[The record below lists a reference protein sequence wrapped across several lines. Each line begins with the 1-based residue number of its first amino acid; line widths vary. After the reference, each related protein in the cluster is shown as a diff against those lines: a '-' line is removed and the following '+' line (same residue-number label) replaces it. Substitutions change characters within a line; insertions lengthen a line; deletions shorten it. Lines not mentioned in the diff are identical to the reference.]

1 MTERADLLLLALV
14 AIDLYIVG
22 TSRLIARIRASAL
35 QGVVLAA
42 LVFVLRG
49 PSAMQSREGMA
60 HLAATVLGTLL
71 VKAVIIPVFL
81 SKALRDSGV
90 RREVE
95 PFVSLH
101 VSLLVA
107 GALVGMSF
115 WLGSLVPLPSPDG
128 SPLALPAGL
137 STLLVGLY
145 LTVNAKK
152 DLTRVIGYLVAEHGV
167 FVIGQVVV
175 GELIVVDVGVL
186 LDVLVAVMLMA
197 ILFVRVDQTDRPT
210 EPTTTDPTKERKT

>member
-1 MTERADLLLLALV
+1 MTGRADLLLLALI

-22 TSRLIARIRASAL
+22 TSRLMARIRASAL
-35 QGVVLAA
+35 QGIVLAA

-49 PSAMQSREGMA
+49 EVALQSREGTL
-60 HLAATVLGTLL
+60 HLIGTVLGTLL
-71 VKAVIIPVFL
+71 VKAVVIPLFL
-81 SKALRDSGV
+81 GKALRDSGV
-90 RREVE
+90 RREAE

-107 GALVGMSF
+107 GALVGLSF
-115 WLGSLVPLPSPDG
+115 WLGSLVPLPAPDG

-152 DLTRVIGYLVAEHGV
+152 DLTQVIGYLVAEHGV

-175 GELIVVDVGVL
+175 GELIVVDVGVM

-197 ILFVRVDQTDRPT
+197 ILFVRVDHADGPA
-210 EPTTTDPTKERKT
+210 EPPPVNPAKEWKA